1 MLRRKPPLESG
12 TDTEIDLIERQ
23 MEGGVIVEQPLEVHE
38 HSVDH
43 KLGGLIE
50 VEEHVDVKEL
60 ESKPSV
66 VPKD

>member
-1 MLRRKPPLESG
+1 MLRRKQPLESG

-43 KLGGLIE
+43 KLGGVVE
-50 VEEHVDVKEL
+50 VEEHVDVHEL
-60 ESKPSV
+60 GTKPA